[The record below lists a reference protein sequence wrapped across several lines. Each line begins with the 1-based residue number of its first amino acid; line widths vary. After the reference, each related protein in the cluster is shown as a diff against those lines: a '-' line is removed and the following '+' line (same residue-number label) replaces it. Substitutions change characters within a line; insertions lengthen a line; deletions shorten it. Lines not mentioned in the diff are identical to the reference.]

1 VIDLGG
7 TGYQSHGIVITG
19 TKDYEYLGGVVWD
32 ANNNAWGDAWHGG
45 SQSISSVGDFNGDGV
60 GDMIIGSP
68 AYGPGAYGLDA
79 GRAYVIYGHTG
90 TWTDMIASDAATG
103 DKGFIVTASGIGT
116 DANLGIAVNG
126 DGDYN
131 KDGYGDFLVT
141 ASNADTNGLTDNGA
155 VWLVFGKAGGYSGTV
170 DLTTLVAN
178 GQALM
183 WSGTVNSEFMGTNAG
198 MGDWNKDGYA
208 DVALPRWEAT
218 SNSAAGAGAFKI
230 YYGNAA
236 GVKGPSGTTPVTL
249 DLNGD
254 GQIGYSHVVM
264 DVNGDGR
271 KDLTAWTD
279 ATDGVLVWDKLGD
292 GVVHD
297 NSQYAFSQYGGNTD
311 LQGLAVAFDSNQ
323 DGAFDSLDA
332 LFQQFA
338 VWQDA
343 NQNGVSDAGEVKS
356 LADLG
361 VSSISLTSDGVVRN
375 PAEGVVEFGQTTATL
390 GNGTT
395 VLVAD
400 ASFAYT
406 DNYRSLCLL

>member
-1 VIDLGG
+1 
-7 TGYQSHGIVITG
+7 
-19 TKDYEYLGGVVWD
+19 
-32 ANNNAWGDAWHGG
+32 
-45 SQSISSVGDFNGDGV
+45 
-60 GDMIIGSP
+60 
-68 AYGPGAYGLDA
+68 
-79 GRAYVIYGHTG
+79 
-90 TWTDMIASDAATG
+90 
-103 DKGFIVTASGIGT
+103 
-116 DANLGIAVNG
+116 
-126 DGDYN
+126 
-131 KDGYGDFLVT
+131 
-141 ASNADTNGLTDNGA
+141 
-155 VWLVFGKAGGYSGTV
+155 
-170 DLTTLVAN
+170 
-178 GQALM
+178 
-183 WSGTVNSEFMGTNAG
+183 
-198 MGDWNKDGYA
+198 
-208 DVALPRWEAT
+208 
-218 SNSAAGAGAFKI
+218 
-230 YYGNAA
+230 
-236 GVKGPSGTTPVTL
+236 VTL